1 MNEMMMSPSVPARRP
16 GNCCSY
22 HLPTKLRGE
31 SGEPSLGLGAGSGPA
46 RGALP
51 SPAPASLR
59 LQDAP
64 GQRGGGGAGCPGPQA
79 EPRGYCR

>member
-1 MNEMMMSPSVPARRP
+1 MNEMMMSPSVPRTPSWELLLLPSPHKTTWGEWRTQPGARGGERP
-16 GNCCSY
+16 G
-22 HLPTKLRGE
+22 
-31 SGEPSLGLGAGSGPA
+31 A
-46 RGALP
+46 GALP